1 MRNTTI
7 NSGSLRR
14 FAVIAALSGASF
26 LSFGQAIID
35 NGFVQLGVDV
45 NGQLNIGGGSS
56 SQSGVSVVGLRLLNV
71 PDPSFEST
79 APGCLCEGWGVGY
92 VLPTQQS
99 GFANNDD
106 GTSNL
111 TSIGFAS
118 TPTSATTVSSM
129 GGNLEVTHAF
139 TPSVNTPYLYQVA
152 VTIKNTSGG
161 AIQDLRY
168 TRTMDWDVEPTP
180 FDEYVTIQGTG
191 STSTLLHSNDNGFES
206 SDPFAGRSEI
216 MSGTTDVDF
225 ADFGIDDH
233 GANFDFGFGDLLDG
247 DSFSFK
253 IFYGAAPTEAAALAA
268 IGADGLE
275 LFSLGQSANG
285 PETGAPATF
294 IFGFKGVGGVVQ
306 VDVPEPGTYAAGA
319 MVLGLAG
326 LTYLRRRQS

>member
-1 MRNTTI
+1 MRKSAI
-7 NSGSLRR
+7 NSKSLRH
-14 FAVIAALSGASF
+14 FAVIAALSGAS
-26 LSFGQAIID
+26 LSAFGQAIID

-45 NGQLNIGGGSS
+45 NGQLNIPGSASQGGTT
-56 SQSGVSVVGLRLLNV
+56 VVGLRLL
-71 PDPSFEST
+71 PDPGFEST

-99 GFANNDD
+99 GSANNDD
-106 GTSNL
+106 GTFNL
-111 TSIGFAS
+111 SSIGFSS
-118 TPTSATTVSSM
+118 TSSSATTVSSM
-129 GGNLEVTHAF
+129 GGALEVTHAF

-161 AIQDLRY
+161 TVEDLRY

-180 FDEYVTIQGTG
+180 FSEFVTIQGTG
-191 STSTLLHSNDNGFES
+191 STATLLHSNDNGFEN

-216 MSGTTDVDF
+216 MGGTTDVDF
-225 ADFGIDDH
+225 TDFGTSDH

-247 DSFSFK
+247 ESFSFK

-285 PETGAPATF
+285 PETGEPATF

-319 MVLGLAG
+319 VALGLAG